1 MHTGCGK
8 CWRDEKTP
16 TSSLTNAFVRC
27 HILTSHRMLTMKMKY
42 ATEYNPADNGVFVE
56 INVKDSRLTDTPP
69 EPQEQS

>member
-1 MHTGCGK
+1 
-8 CWRDEKTP
+8 
-16 TSSLTNAFVRC
+16 
-27 HILTSHRMLTMKMKY
+27 MLTMKMKY